1 MSVEKPLG
9 NDVEGPS
16 HATAET
22 SRESSKVETVAR
34 EKSWQGYEDSKYDSP
49 VFNRLVSYPLFY
61 YYRWKIISI
70 FHSRLFFGI
79 VLGEILFLLLLLGGF
94 AVALGII
101 GKDVRSTGSV
111 ACIAPAL
118 TFAFACRNSVWILF
132 TGLSFER
139 ALTWHKI
146 CAYLSVL
153 IGAWHGFVAYSVS
166 ISGIILTTCM
176 GALGLLSLWPIR
188 RKFFEAFVR
197 IHWVLFLV
205 VIGVSFWHGAVEI
218 AYGIA
223 LWVLNV
229 FLRALIVIYNYSK
242 RKQVLAVRLPSN
254 VVRLTFL
261 KEGFNY
267 KAGQYCFICVPGVTC
282 FEWHPFSLS
291 SSPHEN
297 KVSIHIRVLGDWTK
311 KLYDHID
318 TVKIINV
325 FIDGPY
331 GSPSL
336 DIDGMKYTHFLL
348 VSGGI
353 GITPMQSICNYLI
366 YQSRMGRDLKKVMFV
381 WSVRD
386 LFMVTSVLQY
396 DKEYFNKDSDL
407 RLPYS
412 FSPDLLDRNASEE
425 ILETYF
431 HLTRERNTSNFTEGN
446 IRPDIQTTLKF
457 GRPELP
463 VLFERMRGY
472 CQDGHN
478 RRVAVLACGPR
489 PLVDSVQT
497 LCTRYSSGGVTFD
510 FHKEVF
516 EF

>member
-1 MSVEKPLG
+1 MEDSQNVPVEKSG
-9 NDVEGPS
+9 GSEVQGPS
-16 HATAET
+16 HSKTQA
-22 SRESSKVETVAR
+22 SSEPFKVEIVPR
-34 EKSWQGYEDSKYDSP
+34 EQSWKGYEDSKYDSP
-49 VFNRLVSYPLFY
+49 VFNRLAPYPVFY
-61 YYRWKIISI
+61 YYRWKVLSI
-70 FHSRLFFGI
+70 FHSRLFFDV
-79 VLGEILFLLLLLGGF
+79 VLGEVLFFLLLIGGL

-101 GKDVRSTGSV
+101 GAQDGRSTGRI
-111 ACIAPAL
+111 ACVAPAL
-118 TFAFACRNSVWILF
+118 TFAFACRNSIWILF
-132 TGLSFER
+132 TGLPFER
-139 ALTWHKI
+139 ALIWHKI

-153 IGAWHGFVAYSVS
+153 VGAWHGYVTNSVD
-166 ISGIILTTCM
+166 
-176 GALGLLSLWPIR
+176 LS
-188 RKFFEAFVR
+188 A
-197 IHWVLFLV
+197 

-218 AYGIA
+218 AYG
-223 LWVLNV
+223 LTPWVLDV
-229 FLRALIVIYNYSK
+229 LLRAAVIICNYRK

-261 KEGFNY
+261 KEGFQY
-267 KAGQYCFICVPGVTC
+267 KAGQYCFICVPGVTW

-297 KVSIHIRVLGDWTK
+297 KVSFHIRILGDWTQ

-318 TVKIINV
+318 TVKMITV

-331 GSPSL
+331 GTPCL
-336 DIDGMKYTHFLL
+336 DIDGSKYKHFLL

-353 GITPMQSICNYLI
+353 GITPMQSICNDLL
-366 YQSRMGRDLKKVMFV
+366 YQRRRGRDLKKVMFV

-386 LFMVTSVLQY
+386 LYMVTSVLQY
-396 DKEYFNKDSDL
+396 DQECFHKNSDL

-412 FSPDLLDRNASEE
+412 FSPDLLDRSTPEE

-431 HLTRERNTSNFTEGN
+431 HLTRERNTSKFTEGN
-446 IRPDIQTTLKF
+446 IRPEIQPTLKF

-463 VLFERMRGY
+463 VLFEKMKRY
-472 CQDGHN
+472 CQDGNN

-497 LCTRYSSGGVTFD
+497 LCAKYSCRDVIFD